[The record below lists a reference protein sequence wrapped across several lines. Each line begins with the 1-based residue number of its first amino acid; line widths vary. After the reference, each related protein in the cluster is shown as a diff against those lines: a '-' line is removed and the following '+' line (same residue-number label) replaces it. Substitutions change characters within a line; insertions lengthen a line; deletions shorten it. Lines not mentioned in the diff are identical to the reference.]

1 MLEKVNKIWLISDIG
16 FLLISLCILIFPSLL
31 YGSSA
36 NFSRKGTQFS
46 HTDIEKFHQVFYE
59 EHFFLNPSANLEGL
73 SIALN
78 FDKDAIISFITRQ
91 EGLSFPDFLQKSRVD
106 YLAELLTIKDNQAFT
121 FDALAEMAGLGTRQ
135 AMYLAFKK
143 VKNCSPTEFIHS
155 ISS

>member
-1 MLEKVNKIWLISDIG
+1 ML
-16 FLLISLCILIFPSLL
+16 FFPQLL
-31 YGSSA
+31 YGSGA
-36 NFSRKGTQFS
+36 NISRKGNQFS
-46 HTDIEKFHQVFYE
+46 HAEIEKFHQVFYE

-73 SIALN
+73 AIALN
-78 FDKDAIISFITRQ
+78 FDKEDIVSFVAKQ
-91 EGLSFPDFLQKSRVD
+91 EELSFPDFLQKSRVD
-106 YLAELLTIKDNQAFT
+106 YLVELLKIKDNQAFT